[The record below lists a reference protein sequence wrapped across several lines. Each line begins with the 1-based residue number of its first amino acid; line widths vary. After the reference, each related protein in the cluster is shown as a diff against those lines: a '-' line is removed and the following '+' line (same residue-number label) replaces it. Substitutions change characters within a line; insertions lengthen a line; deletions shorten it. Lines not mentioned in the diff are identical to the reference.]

1 MRPFSRLEAS
11 ALLLVAAF
19 SAPARGAE
27 PAPLPARP
35 AASAEATLAAG
46 PIRLEVAAGESRANA
61 LGVATSER
69 PAVFLFAPPVGVAL
83 TLGVSSKSGEGRLSI
98 YEPGSERALP
108 GTEPEAG
115 AVRWIGMLSKPGE
128 HRLVVHTRGA
138 ETPVRLEVSVD
149 RHLDFAGSAEE

>member
-1 MRPFSRLEAS
+1 VTQHHRSD
-11 ALLLVAAF
+11 VQAF
-19 SAPARGAE
+19 SDSDWKA
-27 PAPLPARP
+27 L
-35 AASAEATLAAG
+35 SISG
-46 PIRLEVAAGESRANA
+46 PIVNS
-61 LGVATSER
+61 TS
-69 PAVFLFAPPVGVAL
+69 PAEFLFAPPVGVAL